1 MSYCEQYEE
10 TILSGK
16 TILKRVVSI
25 QGMSIWI
32 QQHVLLMFAIGII
45 ICNFAWLLSCKKKL
59 SISWY
64 AALIIAILHDIVGY
78 TAMRL
83 LAIIEVGGD
92 ISKAANM
99 RLFGAVFLLP
109 LFYYFGAKLF
119 KRNTAVVM
127 DISAV
132 CLTIGLIFG
141 RFDCLVGGC
150 CTGMRL
156 PFGGP
161 KGDRTDLLRY
171 FPIVLLPP
179 NPSRKNARRGIS
191 CFYAHIRSAPLCTG
205 VVPGGIYDKHRRI
218 APCTYLGACVVYD
231 RTQYLRDTDGKKKKT
246 GRKE

>member
-1 MSYCEQYEE
+1 MQ
-10 TILSGK
+10 
-16 TILKRVVSI
+16 SI
-25 QGMSIWI
+25 GIWI

-45 ICNFAWLLSCKKKL
+45 ICNFIWLMVCRKTLNIK
-59 SISWY
+59 WY

-109 LFYYFGAKLF
+109 LLYYAWARFFRHKTSLI
-119 KRNTAVVM
+119 M
-127 DISAV
+127 DAAAI

-156 PFGGP
+156 PFGGLHWP
-161 KGDRTDLLRY
+161 LREIELIYYVAFLLYYCPRIHQGKTHGEVY
-171 FPIVLLPP
+171 PIFMITY
-179 NPSRKNARRGIS
+179 GILRFFLEWFRVEYTTS
-191 CFYAHIRSAPLCTG
+191 IGALHLAHIWALICFMLGLSVYETLKEKRQKQ
-205 VVPGGIYDKHRRI
+205 GGKNR
-218 APCTYLGACVVYD
+218 G
-231 RTQYLRDTDGKKKKT
+231 
-246 GRKE
+246 

>member
-45 ICNFAWLLSCKKKL
+45 ICNFAWLLSLQKKL

-99 RLFGAVFLLP
+99 RLLEQYFSCRCFITLEQSCLNGILL
-109 LFYYFGAKLF
+109 L
-119 KRNTAVVM
+119 
-127 DISAV
+127 
-132 CLTIGLIFG
+132 
-141 RFDCLVGGC
+141 
-150 CTGMRL
+150 
-156 PFGGP
+156 
-161 KGDRTDLLRY
+161 
-171 FPIVLLPP
+171 
-179 NPSRKNARRGIS
+179 
-191 CFYAHIRSAPLCTG
+191 
-205 VVPGGIYDKHRRI
+205 
-218 APCTYLGACVVYD
+218 
-231 RTQYLRDTDGKKKKT
+231 
-246 GRKE
+246 